1 MKKSVLFVLLMMAIS
16 ISASGQVDSAVVKL
30 YDSWYFFNSGLKS
43 KVKVFTYDFQDST
56 ITIVARNGYFRN
68 SVPASSD
75 LQIIP
80 VQNINKIV
88 FRRKGQQTAFLVG
101 GLVTGALFG
110 AIIGYSNGDDPYDN
124 SLGVGVSAGVKAFTG
139 AMLGAGIGVGIGLT
153 LGSIKKTIPLDSNV
167 ERYKKMKPTLL
178 KYSIRYYNHKTPLI
192 MN

>member
-1 MKKSVLFVLLMMAIS
+1 MKKSILFVLIVVAIAYT
-16 ISASGQVDSAVVKL
+16 ASGQVDSAVVKL
-30 YDSWYFFNSGLKS
+30 YDSWYYFNSGPKS
-43 KVKVFTYDFQDST
+43 KVKVFTYDFHDST

-75 LQIIP
+75 LQVIP

-88 FRRKGQQTAFLVG
+88 FRRKGQQTAFLVS
-101 GLVTGALFG
+101 GLVAGALFG
-110 AIIGYSNGDDPYDN
+110 AIIGYSNGDDPGAI
-124 SLGVGVSAGVKAFTG
+124 GVTAGVKAFTG

-153 LGSIKKTIPLDSNV
+153 IGSVKKTIPLDGNV
-167 ERYKKMKPTLL
+167 ERYKQIKPTLL